1 MQLVRK
7 IFLLFRLK
15 KWYYK
20 VMKKQN
26 EEKKELYKGVFRAV
40 KKDGTVYYRASLT
53 RHGKHISLGSFPTA
67 LKAHA
72 AYEQGSLLLS
82 DTGISLQAYEKT
94 SPLSFEKWVSL
105 INLRDNGLY
114 FGNPIY
120 LGQQLFYY
128 YLSPHHVLKFDM
140 EDLFYYSS
148 HKIMRR
154 GNHYFVADYGMQL
167 TLNARYGIKSY
178 SVPGVDYRFVNDDP
192 TDFRRENLE
201 IYNIYHGVRKTQNK
215 NGQYLYTVRI
225 HVRGNYLVG
234 RYATDVEAAIAYNKA
249 IDILRSKGVTNNFL
263 PNYVEG
269 IAPSRYA
276 EIYSSVS
283 IAPGILHYQAISPN
297 NQ

>member
-1 MQLVRK
+1 MSKEIHESNR
-7 IFLLFRLK
+7 
-15 KWYYK
+15 
-20 VMKKQN
+20 
-26 EEKKELYKGVFRAV
+26 EKEQLYKGVFRAV

-53 RHGKHISLGSFPTA
+53 RNGKHISLGSYATA
-67 LKAHA
+67 LQAHH
-72 AYEQGSLLLS
+72 AYEQGNLLLT
-82 DTGISLQAYEKT
+82 DTALTLRSYEES

-167 TLNARYGIKSY
+167 TLTSRYGIKSY
-178 SVPGVDYRFVNDDP
+178 GVPGVDYCFVNGDP
-192 TDFRRENLE
+192 TDFRRENLH
-201 IYNIYHGVRKTQNK
+201 IYNVYHGVRQTVTK
-215 NGQYLYTVRI
+215 NGQYIYTVRI
-225 HVRGNYLVG
+225 HIRGNYIVG
-234 RYATDVEAAIAYNKA
+234 RYTTDIEAAIAYNKA
-249 IDILRSKGVTNNFL
+249 IDILRSKGVTNNFI

-276 EIYSSVS
+276 EIYSSLE
-283 IAPGILHYQAISPN
+283 IAPGILNYPATSPN